1 MLRFLN
7 KGSMTKA
14 KATGRNWPL
23 PPAAGV
29 VAAVPMSSTAATG
42 DDSLRALSGV
52 LGTSDRA
59 NYGGVNIGINYRN
72 HHKTRNSGRVSVTN
86 LNQTRNRHMSTKS
99 SAKGTEDFFHYGK
112 KKQTA
117 VSLKALMETG
127 IGRRYVVWGGVC
139 VSVCPLYMYMCIF
152 FVCVSHAFSHSH

>member
-23 PPAAGV
+23 PPGAGV
-29 VAAVPMSSTAATG
+29 VAAAPMSSTAATG

-59 NYGGVNIGINYRN
+59 NYGGVNIGINH

-127 IGRRYVVWGGVC
+127 IGKRYVVVWGVRVC
-139 VSVCPLYMYMCIF
+139 LSFVHVYVHL